1 MDPDQMSKIVTVE
14 QMHMLE
20 SEAFSCGVSYDHMME
35 MAGGAVFDYICAKM
49 TDVSSKSFVVVA
61 GPGNNGGD
69 GFVVARLLAASGASV
84 NVFTINTN
92 DNNVDNR
99 QKALLS
105 GATVITPEEDPEMEI
120 YIREISKADCFI
132 DAIFGTG
139 ARVPLKG
146 TAAKMLAIASV
157 ELDGREALRVAVDCP
172 SGLDCDNG
180 VIDENVVN
188 ADVSITF
195 GAAKIGQFIF
205 PGADAVGE
213 LVLADIGWPS
223 DLSTF
228 DSIQLNLASGA
239 DVGSMLPKR
248 SRDSHKGTFGTAL
261 VVAGSINYSGA
272 AYLAAAGAYRVGAG
286 LVTVAVPGNIH
297 GIVASQLPEATY
309 ILLPSDMGVISDSG
323 TPIISQALEKSDSLL
338 LGPGL
343 GTERPADFIRGIFSS
358 VKDDVTGG
366 IGFAVENKSKS
377 NAKFDTVQLPPT
389 VVDADG
395 LRLLADLPEWHL
407 HLPTRSI
414 LTPHPGEMAFLTG
427 LSIDDIQSNRISIA
441 SRFAAKWGHIIV
453 LKGAFTVVSTP
464 EGAISVNPFATSA
477 LACAGTGDVLAGFIA
492 GLLAQGMQPYQAAI
506 VGTFLHGLAGK
517 IALSEVGAAA
527 SVLAS
532 DVLDMTPKA
541 ISSVMSQVASQP

>member
-1 MDPDQMSKIVTVE
+1 MPKIVTVE

-35 MAGGAVFDYICAKM
+35 MAGSAVFEHICERI
-49 TDVSSKSFVVVA
+49 TDVPSKSFVVVT

-84 NVFTINTN
+84 NVFTINTT
-92 DNNVDNR
+92 DNNADNQ
-99 QKALLS
+99 QKALLA
-105 GATVITPEEDPEMEI
+105 GATVITPEDDYEMET
-120 YIREISKADCFI
+120 YIREIRRANVFI

-139 ARVPLKG
+139 ARVPLKSV
-146 TAAKMLAIASV
+146 AAKMLRIASV
-157 ELDGREALRVAVDCP
+157 ELDGREVLRVAVDCP
-172 SGLDCDNG
+172 SGLDCDTG
-180 VIDENVVN
+180 VVDDNTLY

-195 GAAKIGQFIF
+195 GAAKIGQLIF
-205 PGADAVGE
+205 PGANAVGE

-223 DLSTF
+223 DLSAL

-239 DVGSMLPKR
+239 DVGSMIPER

-286 LVTVAVPGNIH
+286 LVTVAVPGIIH

-309 ILLPSDMGVISDSG
+309 IILPSDMGVISDSG
-323 TPIISQALEKSDSLL
+323 VSILRQAFEKVDSLL
-338 LGPGL
+338 LGPGW
-343 GTERPADFIRGIFSS
+343 GTERPTADFIHGIFSS
-358 VKDDVTGG
+358 VQDDVSGG
-366 IGFAVENKSKS
+366 IGFAVKSKGNT
-377 NAKFDTVQLPPT
+377 NAEFDIVQLPPT

-395 LRLLADLPEWHL
+395 LRLLADLPEWYL
-407 HLPTRSI
+407 RLPENSI

-427 LSIDDIQSNRISIA
+427 LSIDDIQSDRIGMA
-441 SRFAAKWGHIIV
+441 SRFAAEWGHIIV
-453 LKGAFTVVSTP
+453 LKGAFTVVATP
-464 EGAISVNPFATSA
+464 EGDVSVNPFATSA
-477 LACAGTGDVLAGFIA
+477 LACAGTGDVLAGVIA

-506 VGTFLHGLAGK
+506 VGTFLHGLAGT
-517 IALSEVGAAA
+517 IALSEVGTTA

-532 DVLDMTPKA
+532 DVLDMTSKA
-541 ISSVMSQVASQP
+541 ISSVMSRVDYRP

>member
-1 MDPDQMSKIVTVE
+1 MPKIVTVE

-35 MAGGAVFDYICAKM
+35 MAGSAVFEHICERI
-49 TDVSSKSFVVVA
+49 TDVPSKSFVVVT

-84 NVFTINTN
+84 NVFTINTT
-92 DNNVDNR
+92 DNNADNQ
-99 QKALLS
+99 QKALLA
-105 GATVITPEEDPEMEI
+105 GATVITPEDDYEMET
-120 YIREISKADCFI
+120 YIREIRRANVFI

-139 ARVPLKG
+139 ARVPLKSV
-146 TAAKMLAIASV
+146 AAKMLRIASV
-157 ELDGREALRVAVDCP
+157 ELDGREVLRVAVDCP
-172 SGLDCDNG
+172 SGLDCDTG
-180 VIDENVVN
+180 VVDENILY
-188 ADVSITF
+188 ADISITF

-223 DLSTF
+223 DLSAL

-239 DVGSMLPKR
+239 DVGSMLPER
-248 SRDSHKGTFGTAL
+248 SRDSHKGTFGTTL

-286 LVTVAVPGNIH
+286 LVTVAVPGIIH

-309 ILLPSDMGVISDSG
+309 IILPSDMGVISDSG
-323 TPIISQALEKSDSLL
+323 VSILRQAFEKVDSLL
-338 LGPGL
+338 LGPGW
-343 GTERPADFIRGIFSS
+343 GTERPTADFIHGIFSS
-358 VKDDVTGG
+358 VQDDVSGG
-366 IGFAVENKSKS
+366 IGFAVKSKGNT
-377 NAKFDTVQLPPT
+377 NAEFDIVQLPPT

-395 LRLLADLPEWHL
+395 LRLLADLPEWYL
-407 HLPTRSI
+407 RLPENSI

-427 LSIDDIQSNRISIA
+427 LSIDDIQSDRIGMA
-441 SRFAAKWGHIIV
+441 SRFAAEWGHIIV
-453 LKGAFTVVSTP
+453 LKGAFTVVATP
-464 EGAISVNPFATSA
+464 EGDVSVNPFATSA